1 MKSNMLKWRYHRSD
15 TSIVYSSPQYL
26 RHLTQ
31 HILNEYPVPRRGVA
45 DEDVGHGAHDLA
57 VLTDGRARHEC
68 GQVGTTLF
76 INSFVSLGIA
86 S

>member
-1 MKSNMLKWRYHRSD
+1 VCYR
-15 TSIVYSSPQYL
+15 
-26 RHLTQ
+26 
-31 HILNEYPVPRRGVA
+31 A
-45 DEDVGHGAHDLA
+45 DDLA
-57 VLTDGRARHEC
+57 VLNDRATAHEC

>member
-1 MKSNMLKWRYHRSD
+1 MQKKTGANRPLSELLSRR
-15 TSIVYSSPQYL
+15 I
-26 RHLTQ
+26 Q
-31 HILNEYPVPRRGVA
+31 HILNENAVSFCGIA
-45 DEDVGHGAHDLA
+45 DHDMSDGTDKLA
-57 VLTDGRARHEC
+57 VLDDGAAAHEC

>member
-1 MKSNMLKWRYHRSD
+1 MSLAQH
-15 TSIVYSSPQYL
+15 P
-26 RHLTQ
+26 RHLPQ
-31 HILNEYPVPRRGVA
+31 HILNEDPVPRRGIA
-45 DEDVGHGAHDLA
+45 DQHVGHGAHELA
-57 VLTDGRARHEC
+57 VLDDGGAAHEC